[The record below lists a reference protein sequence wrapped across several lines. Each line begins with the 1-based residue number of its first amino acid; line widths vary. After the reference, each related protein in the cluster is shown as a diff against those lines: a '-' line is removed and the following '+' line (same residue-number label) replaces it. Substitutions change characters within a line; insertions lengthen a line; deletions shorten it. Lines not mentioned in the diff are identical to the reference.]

1 MKPIIIENILPR
13 DTLLH
18 IQQEFD
24 TGWQLINYSD
34 VKDDKVFWIKVDAN
48 YINYFR
54 MIAHDVILK
63 IKRYYPF
70 QDLEFLRMNING
82 QTFGQESSFHID
94 FPDESYTTLL
104 IFTEPEWNQEWG
116 GQVVV
121 CLGPGQYET
130 IPYIPNRG
138 VIFTPCNDHKGL
150 APSRH
155 CPIMRTTIAFFY
167 KLHPQNQ

>member
-1 MKPIIIENILPR
+1 MDWDKMLKKKIINEYKLGMKNLNTK
-13 DTLLH
+13 DN
-18 IQQEFD
+18 FYYS
-24 TGWQLINYSD
+24 INKSN
-34 VKDDKVFWIKVDAN
+34 VTSEVSRK
-48 YINYFR
+48 
-54 MIAHDVILK
+54 LK

-82 QTFGQESSFHID
+82 QTFGQESSFHND
-94 FPDESYTTLL
+94 YPDESYASLL

-116 GQVVV
+116 GQFVVR
-121 CLGPGQYET
+121 LGPGQYET

-138 VIFTPCNDHKGL
+138 VIFTPCNDHKGF

-155 CPIMRTTIAFFY
+155 CPIMRTTIVFFY